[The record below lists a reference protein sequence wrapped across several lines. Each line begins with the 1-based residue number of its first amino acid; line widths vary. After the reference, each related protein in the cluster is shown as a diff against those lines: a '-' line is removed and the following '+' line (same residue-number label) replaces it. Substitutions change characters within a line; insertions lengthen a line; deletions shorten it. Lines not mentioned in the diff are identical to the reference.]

1 MALLRGG
8 CYADDHEH
16 AGKLAAVSRTCTDGG
31 LGFLVYLNIGR
42 RCEVLDH
49 GLAALAA
56 GVVALWGVSHLIPTR
71 QVVAGFGKISVDN
84 KRVLT
89 MEWVAE
95 GFTMLFAGALI
106 AIVTFTAG
114 PNDGTSI
121 AVYAATS
128 VLLAVIAVL
137 TTLTAART
145 PIIWFKVCPVV
156 MVLSIGLLIAG
167 SVL

>member
-1 MALLRGG
+1 LPA
-8 CYADDHEH
+8 Y
-16 AGKLAAVSRTCTDGG
+16 
-31 LGFLVYLNIGR
+31 LVIGR
-42 RCEVLDH
+42 RYEVLDH
-49 GLAALAA
+49 ALVATAA

-71 QVVAGFGKISVDN
+71 QVVTGFGEISVDN
-84 KRVLT
+84 KRVLI

-95 GFTMLFAGALI
+95 GLTMLFAGALV
-106 AIVTFTAG
+106 AIVTLMAG

-128 VLLAVIAVL
+128 VLLAGIAVL

-145 PIIWFKVCPVV
+145 PVVWFKACPVV
-156 MVLSIGLLIAG
+156 MVFSIGLLIAG